1 MLRPMRMFLFA
12 SLALVWGGV
21 AHAASDADGAL
32 LTSMVTAAAGADAR
46 MDVLSTTDV
55 KKALDVEA
63 QKTLAGCDEAAG
75 SCLAEIAAAMD
86 ARSVLH
92 GSVGQLGTDTVLTL
106 SLFDTMSASAVG
118 RVVVKDK
125 TISAVADRVEAAV
138 KELLVKVP
146 TLKDGQRT
154 RVLVIDLDVLP
165 SNGSDEAAAP
175 AAPEPPTL
183 TTTAGIITATT
194 GGLALLLAVTCEQL
208 AADANT
214 KLASPATLANDVES
228 IVETRGYAVPV
239 GQASWIVG
247 GLLVVGGA
255 ALVFVPVLVGE

>member
-1 MLRPMRMFLFA
+1 MRIFLFA
-12 SLALVWGGV
+12 SLALLWGGV

-32 LTSMVTAAAGADAR
+32 LTSMVTAAAGSDAR

-106 SLFDTMSASAVG
+106 SLFDTMSATAVG

-165 SNGSDEAAAP
+165 TNSDEAAP

-214 KLASPATLANDVES
+214 KLASQATTPANDVES
-228 IVETRGYAVPV
+228 ILETRSYAVPV

>member
-1 MLRPMRMFLFA
+1 
-12 SLALVWGGV
+12 
-21 AHAASDADGAL
+21 
-32 LTSMVTAAAGADAR
+32 MVTAAAGSDAR

-106 SLFDTMSASAVG
+106 SLFDTMSATAVG

-165 SNGSDEAAAP
+165 SNEAAP
-175 AAPEPPTL
+175 AAPEAPTL

-194 GGLALLLAVTCEQL
+194 GGLALLVAVTCEQL

-255 ALVFVPVLVGE
+255 ALIFVPALVGE

>member
-1 MLRPMRMFLFA
+1 MRMSL
-12 SLALVWGGV
+12 LALMALLCSGM
-21 AHAASDADGAL
+21 AHAASAADGTL
-32 LTSMVTAAAGADAR
+32 LTSMVTAAAGSDAR

-63 QKTLAGCDEAAG
+63 QKSLAGCDEAAG

-106 SLFDTMSASAVG
+106 SLFDTMSATAVG

-125 TISAVADRVEAAV
+125 SISAVADRVEAAV

-165 SNGSDEAAAP
+165 GNSDEAAP

-183 TTTAGIITATT
+183 ATTAGVITATT
-194 GGLALLLAVTCEQL
+194 GGLALLVAIACEQI
-208 AADANT
+208 AGDATT
-214 KLASPATLANDVES
+214 KLNAQATTKASEVAGLVES
-228 IVETRGYAVPV
+228 RGYAVPV